1 MRTFFR
7 KFFFQNF
14 TLQIFFSRT
23 FWLWTQC
30 MKVLFLP
37 TPSIRA
43 FFSLECNKR
52 LRIFYACSL
61 PFKSKV
67 IKIQW
72 FTSLHYFYCKNI
84 FLNGTHC
91 SSNWWGNDIWLS
103 KAESYGFRWHFK
115 NSGIHITYFCE
126 IFSDIFKSIKMMMCF
141 HEK

>member
-1 MRTFFR
+1 MRTFR
-7 KFFFQNF
+7 KKNFNTLPYRYFFLEHFDF
-14 TLQIFFSRT
+14 EHSVWVCTI
-23 FWLWTQC
+23 
-30 MKVLFLP
+30 LP

-115 NSGIHITYFCE
+115 NSGIHITYFCD
-126 IFSDIFKSIKMMMCF
+126 IFSDIFKSIKMKMCF